1 VARAFVQVRDRIL
14 LSRYLPLYLAIAG
27 IALTLPALWS
37 GWQQDDLIH
46 RYYLL
51 GNPDPQ
57 GEIVAPLDIFKF
69 LDGDSANTMRMM
81 NLGVLPWW
89 TDPHIRLAFWR
100 PLSALTHWL
109 DYRLWPESSLLMH
122 AQSLLWFGGLVA
134 VITMLYRRLMGAAWA
149 GGLAALLYA
158 LDDAHGLPAG
168 WLANRNALVAA
179 FFGTLAL
186 LLYDRWRRDT
196 SRKGAVL
203 GPLCFALGLLG
214 GETAL
219 AVMAYLIA
227 YALFLDEGS
236 IRRRIV
242 SLIPYGIIALAW
254 LTIYHQ
260 FGYGTEG
267 SDFYVDP
274 LSQPLAYL
282 VSLLDRGPIL
292 LADQFALPPSSFYLF
307 LSPGAVKALW
317 IWAIVACVIIGILL
331 SPLMRHNRVARFW
344 LAGMLLSLPIGT
356 ATTPHSR
363 LLLFVGLGGM
373 GLLALWI
380 QRHKEGVFSSADG
393 KGTRRF
399 YRLVMTGVVVVHL
412 VLAPLMLPLNAMSA
426 ATMEP
431 YLQGPARAAD
441 LGPGIEEK
449 DLILVNPPIVFLTN
463 YFILVRSLEGLP
475 APRRQRVLAP
485 GSVALQMSREDAH
498 TLVIRPD
505 GGFLHGPF
513 DNVFRSPT
521 RPLRKGE
528 RIALMHMEVD
538 ILDVGSDGTP
548 AVAAYRFSVPLE
560 DSSLCWLM
568 WKDGAWVTFV
578 PPSVGETITLSGAQ
592 FGF

>member
-1 VARAFVQVRDRIL
+1 MARAFVQIRDRIL

-57 GEIVAPLDIFKF
+57 GEIVAPLDMFKF
-69 LDGDSANTMRMM
+69 LDGDSANTTRMM

-122 AQSLLWFGGLVA
+122 AQSLLWFGGLIA
-134 VITMLYRRLMGAAWA
+134 VMALLYRRLMGAAWV

-179 FFGTLAL
+179 FFGVLAL
-186 LLYDRWRRDT
+186 LLYDRWRRDA
-196 SRKGAVL
+196 SRTGAVL
-203 GPLCFALGLLG
+203 GPLCFALGLLA

-219 AVMAYLIA
+219 AVMAYIIA
-227 YALFLDEGS
+227 YAFFLDEGN
-236 IRRRIV
+236 IRHRFV
-242 SLIPYGIIALAW
+242 SLIPYGVIALAW
-254 LTIYHQ
+254 FSVYHQ
-260 FGYGTEG
+260 LGYGTEG

-282 VSLLDRGPIL
+282 GSLLERGPIL

-307 LSPGAVKALW
+307 LSAGAVKAIW
-317 IWAIVACVIIGILL
+317 VWAIVVCVVIGILL
-331 SPLMRHNRVARFW
+331 SPLVRQNRLAQFW
-344 LAGMLLSLPIGT
+344 LAGMLLSLPIVT

-363 LLLFVGLGGM
+363 LLLFAGLGGM
-373 GLLALWI
+373 GLIALWI
-380 QRHKEGVFSSADG
+380 QRYKEGVFSLADG

-399 YRLVMTGVVVVHL
+399 YRLVMTGAVVIHL

-431 YLQGPARAAD
+431 FLQEPARAVD
-441 LGPGIEEK
+441 LGSGIEEK

-475 APRRQRVLAP
+475 VPQRQRVLAP
-485 GSVALQMSREDAH
+485 GDVTLQVSRKDAH
-498 TLVIRPD
+498 TLIVTPD
-505 GGFLHGPF
+505 GGFLRGPF
-513 DNVFRSPT
+513 DNVFRS
-521 RPLRKGE
+521 R
-528 RIALMHMEVD
+528 
-538 ILDVGSDGTP
+538 GTHR
-548 AVAAYRFSVPLE
+548 ADAH
-560 DSSLCWLM
+560 
-568 WKDGAWVTFV
+568 G
-578 PPSVGETITLSGAQ
+578 G
-592 FGF
+592 